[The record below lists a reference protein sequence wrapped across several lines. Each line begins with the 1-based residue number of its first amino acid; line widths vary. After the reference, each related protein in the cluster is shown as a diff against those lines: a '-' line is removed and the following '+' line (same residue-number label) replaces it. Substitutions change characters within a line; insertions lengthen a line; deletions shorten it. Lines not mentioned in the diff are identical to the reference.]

1 MYNVFL
7 FNTNVLANIHFK
19 IDFKKSLVIYFQKS
33 ESVLI
38 FEKKKRSR
46 ENDSELRLFY
56 LSNTSSI

>member
-7 FNTNVLANIHFK
+7 FNTNVLANIHFN
-19 IDFKKSLVIYFQKS
+19 IDIKKSLVIYFQKS